1 MIRGFSHMQ
10 LVVTDVAA
18 SAQWYCDV
26 LGLEQFV
33 AGATPGGVAFAGL
46 RHPTEGF
53 VIGLQDGGAKGRVA
67 MIDHVSFRVGSIAEL
82 EKWRV
87 DLLGRGFAV
96 TDIFEEEASFNARV
110 MDPDGL
116 SVEVTS
122 PKAK

>member
-18 SAQWYCDV
+18 SARWYCDV
-26 LGLEQFV
+26 LGLDQFV
-33 AGATPGGVAFAGL
+33 SGEMPNGGAFAGL
-46 RHPTEGF
+46 RHPTGSF
-53 VIGLQDGGAKGRVA
+53 VIGLQNGGAKGQVA

-82 EKWRV
+82 EKWRIE
-87 DLLGRGFAV
+87 LLGRGFAV

-116 SVEVTS
+116 TVEVTS
-122 PKAK
+122 PKPK

>member
-10 LVVTDVAA
+10 LVVTDVAT

-26 LGLEQFV
+26 LGLVQFV
-33 AGATPGGVAFAGL
+33 AGEIPSGGAYAGL
-46 RHPTEGF
+46 RHPTGSF

-67 MIDHVSFRVGSIAEL
+67 MIDHVSFSVGSIAEL
-82 EKWRV
+82 EKWRTG
-87 DLLGRGFAV
+87 LLGKGYAV

-110 MDPDGL
+110 ADPDGL

-122 PKAK
+122 PKPK